1 MLLNL
6 EQIKAILPHRDPF
19 LLIDQ
24 INEIIPSKKAVGQ
37 KYISK
42 DEFYFKGH
50 FPNHPV
56 MPGVLILE
64 TMAQVGAVA
73 LLSEPKFSGK
83 IAFFAGV
90 EKAKFRKQVR
100 PGDTLV
106 VECELVKLRSVFGVG
121 EAKAYVD
128 GNLVCEATLS
138 FAIGSADE
146 N

>member
-1 MLLNL
+1 MLKLDD
-6 EQIKAILPHRDPF
+6 IKKILPHRDPF
-19 LLIDQ
+19 LLIDEVT
-24 INEIIPSKKAVGQ
+24 EIEPLKRAVGK

-50 FPNHPV
+50 FPEYPV

-73 LLSEPKFSGK
+73 LLSDESFKGK

-90 EKAKFRKQVR
+90 DGAKFRRQVR

-106 VECELVKLRSVFGVG
+106 VECELTRLRSVFGVG
-121 EAKAYVD
+121 KAYAYVD
-128 GNLVCEATLS
+128 DQLVCEATLS

-146 N
+146 S

>member
-1 MLLNL
+1 MSKLDD
-6 EQIKAILPHRDPF
+6 IKKILPHRDPF
-19 LLIDQ
+19 LLIDEVT
-24 INEIIPSKKAVGQ
+24 EIKPLKRAVGK

-50 FPNHPV
+50 FPEYPV

-73 LLSEPKFSGK
+73 LLSDESFKGK

-90 EKAKFRKQVR
+90 DKAKFRRQVR

-106 VECELVKLRSVFGVG
+106 VKCELTRLRNIFGVG
-121 EAKAYVD
+121 
-128 GNLVCEATLS
+128 
-138 FAIGSADE
+138 
-146 N
+146 